1 MQHKHG
7 ENAFTINIE
16 ERGAPSFKFTDI
28 TSDSAAESTV
38 QAVTW
43 SEDRNSTL
51 GPDYMGQLSRLLTMV
66 LQSRF
71 PNKPD
76 L

>member
-1 MQHKHG
+1 MRHKHR

-16 ERGAPSFKFTDI
+16 ERRVPSFKFTDI
-28 TSDSAAESTV
+28 ISDSAAQSAV

-51 GPDYMGQLSRLLTMV
+51 GADYMGQLSRLLTMV